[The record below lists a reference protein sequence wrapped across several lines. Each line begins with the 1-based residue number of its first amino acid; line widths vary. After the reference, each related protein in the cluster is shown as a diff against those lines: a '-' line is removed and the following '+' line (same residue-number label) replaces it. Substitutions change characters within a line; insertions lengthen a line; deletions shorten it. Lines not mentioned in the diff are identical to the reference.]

1 MSEDSSNTPEFEDR
15 PMSKAPLGLAA
26 SGYLRWNAGREIEYD
41 LVFTSIYLELRKAKI
56 RRTSV
61 AATSSTGPVD
71 SVVVLTPTSAM
82 TMQRG
87 RVSLS
92 PSSLP
97 PPHAPDRSRRRRI
110 SRAQTCLLLRSRY
123 SNGGEELSWLLWI
136 VDSCSK
142 MTTFQATSNVPTFQ
156 LSWSTEV
163 VDDTDSTFSP
173 KISSESLLPGIYLK
187 FLELVASRPQKAAS
201 GGGIELDEFLH
212 RASTRLSAFMAAQRT
227 NALGRVDVVFRLI
240 YGGPSA
246 NLCAAFTSLCL
257 QEHDTQEDS
266 ARVVEGREWTEIE
279 GRGRGFGLAGLPSV
293 DQPPNGIV
301 GAVFPE
307 YGRARCSGSLETS
320 SSRVPRR
327 SAIATITASPKLPTN
342 VSLSARRSLL
352 RRVCWVQVWLSKLL
366 LSGLPSEL
374 RFLICLQQMY
384 AR

>member
-1 MSEDSSNTPEFEDR
+1 
-15 PMSKAPLGLAA
+15 
-26 SGYLRWNAGREIEYD
+26 
-41 LVFTSIYLELRKAKI
+41 
-56 RRTSV
+56 
-61 AATSSTGPVD
+61 
-71 SVVVLTPTSAM
+71 
-82 TMQRG
+82 
-87 RVSLS
+87 
-92 PSSLP
+92 
-97 PPHAPDRSRRRRI
+97 
-110 SRAQTCLLLRSRY
+110 
-123 SNGGEELSWLLWI
+123 
-136 VDSCSK
+136 

-187 FLELVASRPQKAAS
+187 FLELVRLNLLQVASRPQKAAS

-227 NALGRVDVVFRLI
+227 NALGRVDVVFRRI

-301 GAVFPE
+301 GAVFPDYDYRLAE
-307 YGRARCSGSLETS
+307 IAYQRVFEREALAAPTRMLGSSLAFKTLTLGL
-320 SSRVPRR
+320 
-327 SAIATITASPKLPTN
+327 TIRTAFPHLSTTN
-342 VSLSARRSLL
+342 VRTLSASAA
-352 RRVCWVQVWLSKLL
+352 
-366 LSGLPSEL
+366 
-374 RFLICLQQMY
+374 
-384 AR
+384 ARPAM